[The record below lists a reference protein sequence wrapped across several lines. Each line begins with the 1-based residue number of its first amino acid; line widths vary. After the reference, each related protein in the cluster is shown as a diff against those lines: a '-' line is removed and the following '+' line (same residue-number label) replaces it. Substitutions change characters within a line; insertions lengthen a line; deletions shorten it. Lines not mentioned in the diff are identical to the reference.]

1 MNTEDSVAWFR
12 AKNARRKQEERTMPA
27 KKLHE
32 LRKYRRSLLNGAF
45 GNKEDQNVVTDS
57 TVVG

>member
-12 AKNARRKQEERTMPA
+12 AKNARRKQEEQTMPA

-32 LRKYRRSLLNGAF
+32 LRRWRRSLLNGAF
-45 GNKEDQNVVTDS
+45 GNKEDQDVIDS

>member
-12 AKNARRKQEERTMPA
+12 AKNARRKQEKQNMPA

-32 LRKYRRSLLNGAF
+32 QRRWRRSLRNGAF
-45 GNKEDQNVVTDS
+45 GNKEDQDAVTDS

>member
-1 MNTEDSVAWFR
+1 MNTKDSVAWFR
-12 AKNARRKQEERTMPA
+12 AKNARRKQEEQNMPT

-45 GNKEDQNVVTDS
+45 GNKEDQDAVTDS